1 MASGYVLI
9 HKDCG
14 HPLALS
20 ARRANLENHDGPHA
34 LRIRFATDRDIEAFV
49 ARTRC
54 ETCSTGVGLDPA
66 APQTSSVQRAVNQ
79 AARLHPNA

>member
-20 ARRANLENHDGPHA
+20 ARRANLESHDGPHA
-34 LRIRFATDRDIEAFV
+34 LRIRFATDRDIEAF
-49 ARTRC
+49 ANRERC
-54 ETCSTGVGLDPA
+54 DTCSTGVGLNPA
-66 APQTSSVQRAVNQ
+66 APNTSTLQRAVNQ
-79 AARLHPNA
+79 AARLHPHA